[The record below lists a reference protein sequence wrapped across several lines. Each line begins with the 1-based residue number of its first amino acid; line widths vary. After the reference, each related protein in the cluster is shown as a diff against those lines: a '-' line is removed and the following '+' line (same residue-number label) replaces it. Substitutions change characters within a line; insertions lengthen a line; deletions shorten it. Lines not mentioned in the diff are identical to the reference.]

1 MRFVSRIPFGFA
13 LPLAFVLALAFAG
26 CQSSVRFASTWPY
39 RPAEPASP
47 ANTEE
52 SNSVAENATKNNSHP
67 KSKARKTTAAVER
80 LPLLATAAPIFPTT
94 EPTRLSEQQRTAHSV
109 AQGWLGTPYHY
120 GASSR
125 SGTDCSGFT
134 LRVYEEIG
142 ILLPRSSYEQFELG
156 RAVAPSELTTGD
168 LVFFNTSGSG
178 VSHVG
183 LYIGRGEM
191 IHASSQYG
199 VIVQSLNDP
208 YYTRTFVGAKR
219 ILSSL

>member
-1 MRFVSRIPFGFA
+1 MRVGCHIFFA
-13 LPLAFVLALAFAG
+13 SLLALALTLAG

-39 RPAEPASP
+39 RPAKPASEATTSGKPGEIAAVQKP
-47 ANTEE
+47 A
-52 SNSVAENATKNNSHP
+52 P
-67 KSKARKTTAAVER
+67 KSKRSHPRPSPSLAAFDGV
-80 LPLLATAAPIFPTT
+80 PLFPTT
-94 EPTRLSEQQRTAHSV
+94 NPNSTRLSEQQRTAYTV
-109 AQGWLGTPYHY
+109 AQGWLGTPYHF

-134 LRVYEEIG
+134 LRVYEEVG

-156 RAVAPSELTTGD
+156 RPVAPEELITGD
-168 LVFFNTSGSG
+168 LVFFNTSGAG

-199 VIVQSLNDP
+199 VIVQSLNDA

-219 ILSSL
+219 ILQNEELRMKN